1 MALVNGVNSNKR
13 GASPM
18 SITMQ
23 SLNDTIIALV
33 TTGGIAV
40 VLSLAIVAA
49 GASFERSRK
58 HSRRAAHPGHAP
70 AQHPVQTDSARE
82 LVLR

>member
-1 MALVNGVNSNKR
+1 
-13 GASPM
+13 M

-33 TTGGIAV
+33 TTVGIAV
-40 VLSLAIVAA
+40 ALSLAIV
-49 GASFERSRK
+49 GASAFFQHSRK
-58 HSRRAAHPGHAP
+58 QTRQAARPDHAP

>member
-1 MALVNGVNSNKR
+1 
-13 GASPM
+13 M

-33 TTGGIAV
+33 TTFGIAV
-40 VLSLAIVAA
+40 ALSLAIVAA
-49 GASFERSRK
+49 GASFQRSRK
-58 HSRRAAHPGHAP
+58 QIRQTARPAHAP